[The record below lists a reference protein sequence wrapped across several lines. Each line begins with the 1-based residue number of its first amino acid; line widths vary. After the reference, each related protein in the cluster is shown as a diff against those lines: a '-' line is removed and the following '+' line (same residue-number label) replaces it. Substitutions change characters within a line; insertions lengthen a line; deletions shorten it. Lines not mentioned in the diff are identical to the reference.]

1 MSRFFVVVIFV
12 LILFLSGGSLCAQQH
27 SEKKPLAAKEVQQPE
42 KESSL
47 RVFQDA
53 KRIDASEAVS
63 LISVLLYGAIGIV
76 IIMFLLIGYFYEPS
90 ESSKPYNPTKVDR
103 AEGFQPYRR
112 EREENRERI
121 DLD

>member
-1 MSRFFVVVIFV
+1 MSRFFVAVIVV
-12 LILFLSGGSLCAQQH
+12 LILFLSSGSLCAQH

-103 AEGFQPYRR
+103 AEGFHPYRR